1 MPIHSWNDIT
11 TGIENESVVG
21 RGGGWGEGVTFIKR
35 EHDRGF
41 WGDRTVLYRDYGD
54 VMWIYHMLEV

>member
-1 MPIHSWNDIT
+1 M
-11 TGIENESVVG
+11 VA

-54 VMWIYHMLEV
+54 VM